1 MTSLSP
7 ADRQFRKDPER
18 QRYTLHVGDVLV
30 SEAEYRILG
39 DAIAFPHTVT
49 APEHRGNGYADL
61 LVSFAM
67 DDVETT
73 TTARVLPQC
82 WFVADWFE
90 QHPER
95 ADLLS
100 R

>member
-1 MTSLSP
+1 MTREFHNDH
-7 ADRQFRKDPER
+7 AA
-18 QRYTLHVGDVLV
+18 QRYTLHVDGALV
-30 SEAEYRILG
+30 SEAEYRIHG
-39 DAIAFPHTVT
+39 DTIAFPHTVT
-49 APEHRGNGYADL
+49 APAHRGNGYADL
-61 LVSFAM
+61 LVAFAM

-73 TTARVLPQC
+73 STRRVLPQC

-95 ADLLS
+95 AGLLS

>member
-1 MTSLSP
+1 MT
-7 ADRQFRKDPER
+7 REFRNDTAT
-18 QRYTLHVGDVLV
+18 QRYTMHVDGQLV

-49 APEHRGNGYADL
+49 APAHRGNGYADL
-61 LVSFAM
+61 LVTFAM
-67 DDVETT
+67 DDVEATSSR
-73 TTARVLPQC
+73 RVLPQC